1 MGKITD
7 EQKKIIKSFSCERL
21 TKKQENKDLIKSFQ
35 SERGRSLVSYL
46 QNWAWDEDTE
56 GKTIYYLIKSPDNE
70 IALFFSLKCGALFD
84 PLDEKIIEQRVKR
97 LQELLHAVQGI
108 NKNGKEKELAIQIL
122 ENFRSGQDIPIEQI
136 KTNIKAN
143 AQQAQDFWKSLNYDK
158 EHERNEQIIRVGHTY
173 PGIEIVHFCSNDLMK
188 DKWKSFNINHPIGE
202 VMFWKYIAPIIYK
215 IQKHVG
221 CQYAYLFAA
230 DTSKDGNLINYYD
243 VALKFKRPT
252 DVGTNKPSYDLCC
265 EFMCQEVNDLRRNR
279 QEYFDNF
286 NPDVGDIIA

>member
-21 TKKQENKDLIKSFQ
+21 TKKQENKDIIKNFQ
-35 SERGRSLVSYL
+35 SDKGRSLVWYL
-46 QNWAWDEDTE
+46 NKRAWDEDTE
-56 GKTIYYLIKSPDNE
+56 GETAYYLIKSPDNE
-70 IALFFSLKCGALFD
+70 VALFFSLKCGALFD
-84 PLDEKIIEQRVKR
+84 PLDEKIVEQRAKR
-97 LQELLHAVQGI
+97 YKELLQTVQGI
-108 NKNGKEKELAIQIL
+108 NKNGKERELAIQIL

-136 KTNIKAN
+136 KTNIKVN

-158 EHERNEQIIRVGHTY
+158 EHEQNEQIIRVGHTY

-188 DKWKSFNINHPIGE
+188 DKWKSFRINHPMGE

-215 IQKHVG
+215 IQKHIG

-230 DTSKDGNLINYYD
+230 DTSRDGNLVNYYD
-243 VALKFKRPT
+243 VSLKFERPT

-265 EFMCQEVNDLRRNR
+265 EFMCQKVNELRRNR
-279 QEYFDNF
+279 KEYFDNF
-286 NPDVGDIIA
+286 NPDVGDIIV